1 MSMLR
6 HPPVELDD
14 ARGRRVA
21 GLARAG
27 ALLGLVACVASSV
40 ALIGYGGDRH
50 SALLMPQLPGPA
62 LAAVQPAAPRPTL
75 PAPAA
80 TVQPQAQ
87 PVELRE
93 HDAVQEAYVAH
104 GG

>member
-1 MSMLR
+1 MLR
-6 HPPVELDD
+6 HLPVDSND

-21 GLARAG
+21 GSARTG
-27 ALLGLVACVASSV
+27 ALLGLVACVASAV

-50 SALLMPQLPGPA
+50 SALLMSQLPDPT
-62 LAAVQPAAPRPTL
+62 LTAVQPAAPMPNL
-75 PAPAA
+75 SAPAA
-80 TVQPQAQ
+80 TVQPQPQ
-87 PVELRE
+87 PVDWRE

>member
-6 HPPVELDD
+6 HPPVDLDD

-27 ALLGLVACVASSV
+27 ALLGLVACVASAV

-50 SALLMPQLPGPA
+50 SALLMPQLPDPA
-62 LAAVQPAAPRPTL
+62 PAAVVRAAPTATLLAPAAAVQP
-75 PAPAA
+75 
-80 TVQPQAQ
+80 Q
-87 PVELRE
+87 PVDLRE

>member
-1 MSMLR
+1 M
-6 HPPVELDD
+6 
-14 ARGRRVA
+14 
-21 GLARAG
+21 
-27 ALLGLVACVASSV
+27 LVAFVASSV

-50 SALLMPQLPGPA
+50 SALLMPQLPD
-62 LAAVQPAAPRPTL
+62 

-80 TVQPQAQ
+80 VVRAAPTATLTAPAATAQPQ
-87 PVELRE
+87 PVDLRE